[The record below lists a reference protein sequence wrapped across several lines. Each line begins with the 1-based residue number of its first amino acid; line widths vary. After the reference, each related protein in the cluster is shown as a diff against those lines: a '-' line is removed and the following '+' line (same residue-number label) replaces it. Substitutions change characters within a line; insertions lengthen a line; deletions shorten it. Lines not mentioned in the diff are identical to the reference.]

1 MISFLKR
8 QFRTVLFRNTLIY
21 GFGALFLK
29 GISFFLIPLY
39 TRLLRPEDYG
49 HLELL
54 NTFTSILEIVCSLGL
69 FNFLYMDF
77 FHQKDSQSRVRLMN
91 SVLSIYL
98 SISGILYLLTLII
111 LWFKHEFFLGSIS
124 IVLVYFSIFTS
135 YLNFFQGIYIL
146 VLKLSEKVKRVTIL
160 QIVLGVLSM
169 SLNILFVYYLRT
181 GIAGIIWA
189 NLICTVISLIIISS
203 SIRNQFRDF
212 VFSISIPQVKN
223 ILRLSLPFIP
233 GALSY
238 WLLNSANRWILLHYG
253 TLAEV
258 GLYSLAIKF
267 TSIFDP
273 LIIQPFL
280 NANNPRTL
288 KQFSEG
294 NYSQKLTYLYP
305 GVIVFFGF
313 MSFVV
318 LTLAK
323 YMIDPSFSGS
333 LPLIPIMVTG
343 TSLSVLAQITALL
356 LLFRKKVGQTFTSI
370 VAGSIVSISASF
382 LLVPHFGSIGAAYGT
397 IIGNFVWFAFILIFY
412 LRERNRMKL
421 PLQN

>member
-111 LWFKHEFFLGSIS
+111 LWFNHEFFLGSIS

-212 VFSISIPQVKN
+212 VFSISISQVKN

-305 GVIVFFGF
+305 GVIVFFGI